1 MSGVIEIMPSIEKM
15 EKAAVDLSRQAEVYL
30 AEGRL
35 NEAVAACESAL
46 KIDPNL
52 ATACQTLGKV
62 MQLRGEID
70 PAKQWYEA
78 AIDRNPNLPEVYA
91 NLGSLYSHSKQWE
104 KAIAAC
110 EKAIS
115 LAPKFAAAYRL
126 LARVWMQLEKPEAA
140 TECWYQAFKIEPNWA
155 TAEEHVTLG
164 NSLVEEAKFDR
175 AIECYSRAIELNPN
189 LAIAYHNLGEMLLGE
204 KRWQEAIANYE
215 KAIEINPNFFE
226 SYHSLGKTWA
236 DRGELDKAITC
247 QRKSLE
253 INPNY
258 ARACLS
264 LGNVLVQKGEF
275 DAAINCYHQAINING
290 NSAWAQN
297 YLGEALAQKQQ
308 WQESVICYRKAIE
321 LNPNLPWFY
330 LNLGIALTCEKSWDE
345 AVAAYL
351 RAIQLEPNL
360 TGINQRLGYV
370 LRQRSASG
378 LDSTII
384 SYCQDIEMLA
394 SGKIYHKLLGIE
406 LDGAEFYINLGNS
419 LAKQKQLEGAI
430 VFYSMALQIEPNAA
444 EVVAKLDE
452 VATKQQE
459 LYAQIACHRRQI
471 AIAPND
477 SQAYNDLGNILP
489 QLGELDE
496 AIACHQKASKL
507 RGWAECA
514 AKNYQFTQ
522 DWFTHNIPIWKRHL
536 QQFAGIPEFQVVEI
550 GSFQGMS
557 ACWLLDNILTHPT
570 AKITCIDLYFQE
582 HFKGNIAKTGVA
594 DQVIALEGY
603 SQDLLVNLTSEYYD
617 LAYVDGC
624 HKPTSALQDAIL
636 SWRLVKLGGLMI
648 FDDYEFTFPD
658 SPEQD
663 TKIGINVFL
672 EMFASQL
679 EVVHKGYQLIVKK
692 TGNQNLGEEKA
703 LLSQGWEKLGDI
715 AANTGYLDEAIAR
728 YQTAI
733 KIKSGNYLTY
743 HKLGKSLQKKELFDE
758 AIIAYKQASQLK
770 PNFSWAYHFLGEAL
784 QAINENSEAA
794 IAYRKAIAL
803 NPDFCWSYS
812 NLGDVLM
819 ELVELEEA
827 AIAYRKA
834 IALNPDFCW
843 SYSNL
848 GDVLMELVELE
859 EAAVAY
865 RKLIE
870 LNPDFSW
877 SYDKLGKALIALEKW
892 EEAEVAYRKAIEL
905 NTDSCWL
912 YHSLGEVLESQE
924 NWPEAAVAF
933 RGAVD
938 LSPDTIWLYK
948 KLGDALRKQ
957 GELESAIAIYEY
969 GINLEPK
976 SCWCY
981 EGLGLSLIEK
991 QQWEPAITN
1000 LIQAVQIQPD
1010 LFEVYENIGYALEQL
1025 GEVDEIDRAKFS
1037 NQILPL
1043 TVLKKYC
1050 GFTEDLAIVA
1060 ESNPNITCIDI
1071 HPASQI
1077 NLLASKTTD
1086 SNNRFGA
1093 DQTHARKAFVTLLPK
1108 GRAWADVVTT
1118 AAITSDNKLVGDIS
1132 MGCAELVITSDKLP
1146 PTEHINGT
1154 VAFLS
1159 ARWGGAAYFHW
1170 MFDVMTRFDLLQ
1182 RSGLIDSID
1191 KFVVNACDSAY
1202 QKETLNTLG
1211 IPEDKILESRCNL
1224 HITADKLI
1232 VPSISYDGSGAVS
1245 KWKCEY
1251 LKQAFLTA
1259 QQPLKTD
1266 YSERIYISRE
1276 KASYRRIVN
1285 DEEVINFLEKFGF
1298 RSVKL
1303 ETMSVAEQAAC
1314 LAAAKVVVAPHG
1326 GGLTNLVF
1334 CTPGTKVIEIFSP
1347 IYVPYCYWMISN
1359 LCDLEHYYLI
1369 GDLLDDGTPKK
1380 PVHQNMQ
1387 LDLKSL
1393 EKLMNLAGVLH
1404 E

>member
-1 MSGVIEIMPSIEKM
+1 MPSIDKM
-15 EKAAVDLSRQAEVYL
+15 EKAAVDLSQQAEVYL

-46 KIDPNL
+46 KIQPNL

-62 MQLRGEID
+62 MQLRGEIEQ
-70 PAKQWYEA
+70 AKQWYEA

-91 NLGSLYSHSKQWE
+91 NLGILYSQLKQWQN
-104 KAIAAC
+104 AIAAC

-115 LAPKFAAAYRL
+115 LAPKFAAAYRQ
-126 LARVWMQLEKPEAA
+126 LAIVWTQLQKQETA
-140 TECWYQAFKIEPNWA
+140 TQYWYQAFNIDPNWA
-155 TAEEHVTLG
+155 TADEYVTLG
-164 NSLVEEAKFDR
+164 NHLVEQDKFDR
-175 AIECYSRAIELNPN
+175 AIECYSRAIQIDPQL
-189 LAIAYHNLGEMLLGE
+189 LIAYHNLGEVLFRE
-204 KRWQEAIANYE
+204 KRWEEAIANYR
-215 KAIEINPNFFE
+215 KVIKINPDSFE
-226 SYHSLGKTWA
+226 SYHSLGKIWA
-236 DRGELDKAITC
+236 AQGELDRAISC
-247 QRKSLE
+247 YQKSIE
-253 INPNY
+253 INPKY
-258 ARACLS
+258 ARACLG
-264 LGNVLVQKGEF
+264 LGNILVQKGEL
-275 DAAINCYHQAINING
+275 DAAINCYRQALKINS
-290 NSAWAQN
+290 NSAWAHN
-297 YLGEALAQKQQ
+297 YLGEALAHKQV
-308 WQESVICYRKAIE
+308 WEEAVICYRQAIE
-321 LNPNLPWFY
+321 LNPNVPWFY

-370 LRQRSASG
+370 LRKRSESG
-378 LDSTII
+378 LDNTIV
-384 SYCQDIEMLA
+384 SYCQDIEMLP

-406 LDGAEFYINLGNS
+406 LDGAEFYLNLGNS

-430 VFYSMALQIEPNAA
+430 VFYSMALQIEPKVP

-452 VATKQQE
+452 ARQKQRE
-459 LYAQIACHRRQI
+459 LYAQIATYHHQI

-496 AIACHQKASKL
+496 AIVCHQKASAL

-514 AKNYQFTQ
+514 TKNYQFTQ
-522 DWFTHNIPIWKRHL
+522 DWFTHNIPIWRRHL
-536 QQFAGIPEFQVVEI
+536 QPLAGIPEFQVVEI

-570 AKITCIDLYFQE
+570 AKITCIDLHFQQ
-582 HFKGNIAKTGVA
+582 HFKGNIAKTGLA
-594 DQVIALEGY
+594 ERVIELEGY
-603 SQDLLVNLTSEYYD
+603 SQDLLVNLTSESYD
-617 LAYVDGC
+617 IAYVDGC

-636 SWRLVKLGGLMI
+636 SWRLVKVGGLMI

-663 TKIGINVFL
+663 TKIGIDVFL
-672 EMFASQL
+672 EMFGSQL

-692 TGNQNLGEEKA
+692 TDNKKLGEEQA

-715 AANTGYLDEAIAR
+715 AANTGYADEAIVR

-733 KIKSGNYLTY
+733 KIKSGTYSLY
-743 HKLGKSLQKKELFDE
+743 HKLGKNLQEKELFDQ
-758 AIIAYKQASQLK
+758 AITAYRQAIQLN
-770 PNFSWAYHFLGEAL
+770 PNFSWAYHYLGESL
-784 QAINENSEAA
+784 QAIEEYADAA
-794 IAYRKAIAL
+794 TAYRKAIEL

-812 NLGDVLM
+812 
-819 ELVELEEA
+819 
-827 AIAYRKA
+827 
-834 IALNPDFCW
+834 
-843 SYSNL
+843 SL

-865 RKLIE
+865 RKVIE
-870 LNPDFSW
+870 LNPDFCW
-877 SYDKLGKALIALEKW
+877 AYDKLGKALIALKNW
-892 EEAEVAYRKAIEL
+892 EEAEVAYRKAVEL
-905 NTDSCWL
+905 NTDFCWL
-912 YHSLGEVLESQE
+912 YNSLGEVLEEQE
-924 NWPEAAVAF
+924 KWPEVAVAF
-933 RGAVD
+933 RRAVD

-957 GELESAIAIYEY
+957 GDWESAIAIYEH

-976 SCWCY
+976 SCWFY
-981 EGLGLSLIEK
+981 EGLGLTLIEK
-991 QQWEPAITN
+991 QQWEPAVTN
-1000 LIQAVQIQPD
+1000 LIQALQIQPD
-1010 LFEVYENIGYALEQL
+1010 LFEVYNSIGYALEQQ
-1025 GEVDEIDRAKFS
+1025 GEVDESDMAKFS

-1050 GFTEDLAIVA
+1050 GFTEDLAITA

-1118 AAITSDNKLVGDIS
+1118 AVITSDNKLVGDIS

-1146 PTEHINGT
+1146 PVEHIDGN

-1182 RSGLIDSID
+1182 RSGLIESID
-1191 KFVVNACDSAY
+1191 KFVVNACDSVY

-1211 IPEDKILESRCNL
+1211 IPENKILESRCNL

-1232 VPSISYDGSGAVS
+1232 VPSISYDGAGAVS
-1245 KWKCEY
+1245 KWKCDY
-1251 LKQAFLTA
+1251 LKQAFLTT
-1259 QQPLKTD
+1259 QQPLKIN
-1266 YSERIYISRE
+1266 YSERIYISRQ

-1298 RSVKL
+1298 RSVEL

-1326 GGLTNLVF
+1326 AGLTNLVF

-1359 LCDLEHYYLI
+1359 FCDLEHYYLI
-1369 GDLLDDGTPKK
+1369 GDLLDDGTIEK
-1380 PVHQNMQ
+1380 PVHKNMH
-1387 LDLKSL
+1387 LDVKSL

>member
-1 MSGVIEIMPSIEKM
+1 MPSIEKM
-15 EKAAVDLSRQAEVYL
+15 EKAAVDLSQQAEVYL

-46 KIDPNL
+46 KIEPNW
-52 ATACQTLGKV
+52 AAPCQTLGKV
-62 MQLRGEID
+62 MQIRGEIE

-115 LAPKFAAAYRL
+115 LAPKFAAVYRL

-140 TECWYQAFKIEPNWA
+140 TECWYQAFQIEPNWA
-155 TAEEHVTLG
+155 TADEHVTLG
-164 NSLVEEAKFDR
+164 NSLVEEGKFDR
-175 AIECYSRAIELNPN
+175 AIECYSRAIEFNPN

-204 KRWQEAIANYE
+204 KRWEEAIANYE

-226 SYHSLGKTWA
+226 SYHSLGKIWA
-236 DRGELDKAITC
+236 NKGELDQAIAC

-258 ARACLS
+258 ARAYLS

-275 DAAINCYHQAINING
+275 DAAINCYHQALENNG
-290 NSAWAQN
+290 NSAWAHN
-297 YLGEALAQKQQ
+297 YLGEAWAQKQQ

-330 LNLGIALTCEKSWDE
+330 LNLGIALTCQKSWDE

-351 RAIQLEPNL
+351 RVIQLEPNL

-406 LDGAEFYINLGNS
+406 LDGADFYINLGNS

-444 EVVAKLDE
+444 EVVAKLNE
-452 VATKQQE
+452 VSAKKQE
-459 LYAQIACHRRQI
+459 LYAQIASYRHQI
-471 AIAPND
+471 EIAPND

-496 AIACHQKASKL
+496 AIACHQKASEL
-507 RGWAECA
+507 RSWAECA
-514 AKNYQFTQ
+514 AKDYQFTQ

-582 HFKGNIAKTGVA
+582 HFKGNIAKTGVG
-594 DQVIALEGY
+594 DKVIALEGY

-636 SWRLVKLGGLMI
+636 SWRLVKVGGLMI

-679 EVVHKGYQLIVKK
+679 EVVHKGYQLIAKK
-692 TGNQNLGEEKA
+692 IGNQKLGEEQA
-703 LLSQGWEKLGDI
+703 LLSQGWEKLADI

-743 HKLGKSLQKKELFDE
+743 HKLGKIFQEKELFDE
-758 AIIAYKQASQLK
+758 AAAAYKQAIELNL
-770 PNFSWAYHFLGEAL
+770 NFSWSYHFLGETW

-819 ELVELEEA
+819 ELVEWEEA
-827 AIAYRKA
+827 
-834 IALNPDFCW
+834 
-843 SYSNL
+843 
-848 GDVLMELVELE
+848 V
-859 EAAVAY
+859 VAY

-870 LNPDFSW
+870 LNPDFCW
-877 SYDKLGKALIALEKW
+877 SYDRLGKALIAVKNW
-892 EEAEVAYRKAIEL
+892 EEAAAAYRKAIEL
-905 NTDSCWL
+905 NPDDCWL
-912 YHSLGEVLESQE
+912 YNSLGEVLESQE
-924 NWPEAAVAF
+924 NWAEAAVAF
-933 RGAVD
+933 GCAVELD
-938 LSPDTIWLYK
+938 PEHSWLYK

-957 GELESAIAIYEY
+957 GELERAIAIYEK

-981 EGLGLSLIEK
+981 EGLGLSLIAK

-1000 LIQAVQIQPD
+1000 LIQALQIQPD
-1010 LFEVYENIGYALEQL
+1010 LFEVYDNIGYALEQL

-1060 ESNPNITCIDI
+1060 ESNPSIICIDI

-1077 NLLASKTTD
+1077 NLLASKTTE
-1086 SNNRFGA
+1086 SHNRFGA

-1211 IPEDKILESRCNL
+1211 IPEHKILESRCNL

-1285 DEEVINFLEKFGF
+1285 DEEVMSFLEKFGF

-1359 LCDLEHYYLI
+1359 LCSLDHYYLI
-1369 GDLLDDGTPKK
+1369 GDLLDDGTIEK
-1380 PVHQNMQ
+1380 PVHKNMQ

>member
-1 MSGVIEIMPSIEKM
+1 MPSIEKM
-15 EKAAVDLSRQAEVYL
+15 EKAVVDLSQQAEVYL

-46 KIDPNL
+46 KIEPNL

-62 MQLRGEID
+62 MQLRGEIE
-70 PAKQWYEA
+70 PAKHWYEA

-155 TAEEHVTLG
+155 TADEHVTLG
-164 NSLVEEAKFDR
+164 NSLVEEGKFDR

-204 KRWQEAIANYE
+204 KRWEEAIANYE
-215 KAIEINPNFFE
+215 KAIEINPKFCE

-236 DRGELDKAITC
+236 DRGELDKAIAC

-290 NSAWAQN
+290 NSAWAHN
-297 YLGEALAQKQQ
+297 YLGEAFAQQSR

-452 VATKQQE
+452 VSAKKQE
-459 LYAQIACHRRQI
+459 LYAQIATYRHQI
-471 AIAPND
+471 EIAPNV

-507 RGWAECA
+507 RGWVECA

-536 QQFAGIPEFQVVEI
+536 QQFVGMPEFQVVEI

-594 DQVIALEGY
+594 DQVIELEGY

-636 SWRLVKLGGLMI
+636 SWRLVKVGGLMI

-758 AIIAYKQASQLK
+758 AIIAYKQASQLN

-819 ELVELEEA
+819 ELVEWEEA
-827 AIAYRKA
+827 VVAYRKA
-834 IALNPDFCW
+834 IELNPDFCW

-870 LNPDFSW
+870 LNPDFCW

-892 EEAEVAYRKAIEL
+892 GEAAAAYRKAIEL
-905 NTDSCWL
+905 NPDDCWL
-912 YHSLGEVLESQE
+912 YNSLGEVLESQE

-957 GELESAIAIYEY
+957 GELERAIAIYEK

-981 EGLGLSLIEK
+981 EGLGLSLIAK

-1000 LIQAVQIQPD
+1000 LIQALQIKPD
-1010 LFEVYENIGYALEQL
+1010 LFGIYYHIAYALEQK
-1025 GEVDEIDRAKFS
+1025 GEVDEADVIKFGDEM
-1037 NQILPL
+1037 LPL
-1043 TVLKKYC
+1043 SVIKKYC
-1050 GFTEDLAIVA
+1050 KFTEDLAITA
-1060 ESNPNITCIDI
+1060 ESYPTITCIEI
-1071 HPASQI
+1071 YPASQI
-1077 NLLASKTTD
+1077 NLSDSKTIDTNSRCWED
-1086 SNNRFGA
+1086 EIFYIK
-1093 DQTHARKAFVTLLPK
+1093 KAFVAVLPN
-1108 GRAWADVVTT
+1108 GRAWADIATIV
-1118 AAITSDNKLVGDIS
+1118 AITSNNKLVTDIS
-1132 MGCAELVITSDKLP
+1132 MGCPELVITSDKLHP
-1146 PTEHINGT
+1146 AEHIEGN

-1170 MFDVMTRFDLLQ
+1170 MFDVITRFELLQ
-1182 RSGLIDSID
+1182 RSGLIKTID
-1191 KFVVNACDSAY
+1191 KFVVNTCDSSY
-1202 QKETLNTLG
+1202 EKETLNTLG
-1211 IPEDKILESRCNL
+1211 IPQDKILESRYQP

-1232 VPSISYDGSGAVS
+1232 VPSICNGAAGTS

-1251 LKQAFLTA
+1251 LKRMFLNEK
-1259 QQPLKTD
+1259 QSLKTD

-1285 DEEVINFLEKFGF
+1285 EKDVIGCLEKFGF
-1298 RSVKL
+1298 RTVKL
-1303 ETMSVAEQAAC
+1303 ETMSVAEQALC

-1326 GGLTNLVF
+1326 AGLTNLVF
-1334 CTPGTKVIEIFSP
+1334 CNPGTKVIEIFAP
-1347 IYVPYCYWMISN
+1347 IYVPICFWTISN

-1369 GDLLDDGTPKK
+1369 AELLDDQTQKYPGHKDMR
-1380 PVHQNMQ
+1380 V
-1387 LDLKSL
+1387 DLKSL